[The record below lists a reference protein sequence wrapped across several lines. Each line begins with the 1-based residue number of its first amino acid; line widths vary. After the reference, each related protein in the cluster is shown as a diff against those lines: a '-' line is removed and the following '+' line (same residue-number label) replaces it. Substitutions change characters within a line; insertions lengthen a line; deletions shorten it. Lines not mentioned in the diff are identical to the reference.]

1 MTRFYSNSKKQIIL
15 NRRDK
20 IENWLELK
28 AKGVDDKTLESVL
41 KISRA
46 TFYRWNRAYTHYNL
60 KGLRPKST
68 RPERVRQPEVLT
80 KDMLAIIRTLRE
92 EHPFFGKVKIHALC
106 KQQGINISLSSVGR
120 ALKYFMDK
128 DIITRV
134 SILKGSKIRKNIR
147 KFTNSYSKRLPNY
160 HKAPIQIDHT
170 IINLREVEQRVFVGY
185 DRVSKNTCCKAYKQ
199 ATSDNAADFLEFLIS
214 QWPYKPTELQVDG
227 GSEFRAN
234 FEIACEKNN
243 IKLFVLPPR
252 SPKLNGGVERYNQ
265 TLQDEFFLPK
275 YNELPTD
282 VELLNKELYKWQ
294 KYYNEE
300 RPHRSLLDKQGLP
313 ISPVQFLKQNSLK
326 CIEP

>member
-20 IENWLELK
+20 IEHWLELK
-28 AKGVDDKTLESVL
+28 AKGVDDKTLQSVL

-46 TFYRWNRAYTHYNL
+46 TFYRWNKAYRYYDL

-80 KDMLAIIRTLRE
+80 KDMIAIIRRLRE

-120 ALKYFMDK
+120 ALHYL
-128 DIITRV
+128 IERHIV
-134 SILKGSKIRKNIR
+134 LSVGILKCKKERKFIR
-147 KFTNSYSKRLPNY
+147 KFSNSYSKRLPKY
-160 HKAPIQIDHT
+160 HKSPIEIDHT
-170 IINLREVEQRVFVGY
+170 IINLRGTEQRVFVAY
-185 DRVSKNTCCKAYKQ
+185 DRISRFCLCKSYRR
-199 ATSDNAADFLEFLIS
+199 ATADNASNFLEYIVPH
-214 QWPYKPTELQVDG
+214 WPYKPRELQVDG
-227 GSEFRAN
+227 GSEFRAS
-234 FEIACEKNN
+234 FENACEVNN

-265 TLQDEFFLPK
+265 TLQDEFFLLR

-282 VELLNKELYKWQ
+282 TELLNKELNKWQ

-300 RPHRSLLDKQGLP
+300 RPHRSLLNEQGLP
-313 ISPVQFLKQNSLK
+313 ISPVQFLKQTSLK